1 MKMVSVEQMREIDRQ
16 AIEEYGVPGE
26 ILMDRAGYG
35 VARAVEGLAQLSGF
49 GDTPVLLLAGR
60 GNNGGDAFVAARY
73 LAEWGLPVGVWM
85 TGERKAVRGDA
96 RTHLNRL
103 IEAGI
108 AVGEL
113 LTRDE
118 CDELAA
124 GAGDYGVVVDGVLGT
139 GTRGPAR
146 GVAAGAILCINDLGR
161 DGPVVSIDVPS
172 GLNADTGEPS
182 GDTVRADL
190 TVTMGFPKSGLA
202 RPPALDYVGMVDVV
216 DIGIPHE
223 LAERAAADE
232 ELITAFDLQ
241 PLLPRRARASHK
253 GAYGRVLLIGG
264 APGFAGAIGLAAGAA
279 VRSGA
284 GLVSVLAPAPVAAT
298 VAGMA
303 PEAMVHPADAT
314 SEGSLSEASLFRW
327 EEKLAGYDAV
337 LVGPGMTQHAAT
349 RRVVER
355 LLATVAGRLVVDA
368 DALNVMRDNAA
379 GFRATNAAVVL
390 TPHPGEAGRLL
401 GIGAEEVQADRRRFA
416 RELAAASGAT
426 VVLKGAGTLVA
437 EEGRALSVNLTG
449 NPGMAT
455 GGTGD
460 VLGGLL
466 AGLAAQGRSAYD
478 AARLAAFLH
487 GCAGDEAAWRG
498 SQAALTARDLIDFL
512 PTAFRRITIR

>member
-1 MKMVSVEQMREIDRQ
+1 MNMVSVEQMRELDRQ
-16 AIEEYGVPGE
+16 TIEEYGVPGE

-35 VARAVEGLAQLSGF
+35 VARAVESLAQLSGF

-96 RTHLNRL
+96 RAHLNRL
-103 IEAGI
+103 LEAGI

-146 GVAAGAILCINDLGR
+146 GVAAGAILCINDLGC

-172 GLNADTGEPS
+172 GLNADTGEPF

-190 TVTMGFPKSGLA
+190 TVTMGFPKRGLA
-202 RPPALDYVGMVDVV
+202 QPAALDFAGVVDVV

-223 LAERAAADE
+223 LAERVTADE
-232 ELITAFDLQ
+232 ELITAGDLQ
-241 PLLPRRARASHK
+241 PLLPRRARATHK
-253 GAYGRVLLIGG
+253 GSYGRVLLIGG

-279 VRSGA
+279 LRSGA
-284 GLVSVLAPAPVAAT
+284 GLVTVLAPEPVAAT

-303 PEAMVHPADAT
+303 PEAMVHPVDAT
-314 SEGSLSEASLFRW
+314 SEGSLSESSLFRW
-327 EEKLAGYDAV
+327 EEKLSGYDAV
-337 LVGPGMTQHAAT
+337 LVGPGMTRHAST
-349 RRVVER
+349 CRIVER
-355 LLATVAGRLVVDA
+355 LLATVTGPLVVDA
-368 DALNVMRDNAA
+368 DALNVMENNAA
-379 GFRATNAAVVL
+379 GFRETKAGVVL

-401 GIGAEEVQADRRRFA
+401 GVGAGDVQTDRRRTA

-426 VVLKGAGTLVA
+426 VLLKGAGTVIA

-455 GGTGD
+455 AGAGD

-466 AGLAAQGRSAYD
+466 AGLAAQGPAPYD

-498 SQAALTARDLIDFL
+498 AQATLTARDLIDFL
-512 PTAFRRITIR
+512 PVAFRRVTIR